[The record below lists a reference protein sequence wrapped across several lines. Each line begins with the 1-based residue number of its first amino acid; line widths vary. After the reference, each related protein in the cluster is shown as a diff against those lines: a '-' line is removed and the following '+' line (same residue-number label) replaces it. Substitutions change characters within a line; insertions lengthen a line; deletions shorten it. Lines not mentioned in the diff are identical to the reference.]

1 MRPGKLVLVGRHK
14 VVGLTLVLLAQAAK
28 TAPAWAAAPDGSAIE
43 IWVRKPVAAPTGGDA
58 SGRERLEV
66 LKLDGLPLIESKR
79 VDIQYHGAFTYRGM
93 EIRALIDRYRAP
105 ENVDLALLHFANG
118 MQIPLALRGDDLAMP
133 AASAPFLA
141 RAMQMRPGGPMR
153 VGQFPKISRP
163 RSGFVDV
170 RPITFTGN
178 KVVVA
183 GDGHPDV
190 PTAAQGVLIPW
201 QQVDSLIGIELVS
214 RAAYYAQ
221 FDVDPTAKTGH
232 KLFTQSCQF
241 CHGVRKVGAA
251 FGWDFVEPTP
261 IYDYRGE
268 RNLFHHIKYKPL
280 DASARGLQMPALS
293 YMTEDDA
300 REIWLWLKAVGTKPL
315 RPYAP

>member
-1 MRPGKLVLVGRHK
+1 MMRTRHDMLRSSLAFTLFLV
-14 VVGLTLVLLAQAAK
+14 AQEAGA
-28 TAPAWAAAPDGSAIE
+28 APAATATSDGATIE
-43 IWVRKPVAAPTGGDA
+43 IWVRKPAEGDTA
-58 SGRERLEV
+58 GRERLEV
-66 LKLDGLPLIESKR
+66 VKLDALPLIESKR
-79 VDIQYHGAFTYRGM
+79 VDVQYHGAFTYRGM
-93 EIRALIDRYRAP
+93 EIRALLDRYRP
-105 ENVDLALLHFANG
+105 PQNVDLALLHFANG
-118 MQIPLALRGDDLAMP
+118 MQIPLALRGDDGG
-133 AASAPFLA
+133 ASPLLA
-141 RAMQMRPGGPMR
+141 RAMQMQPGGPMR

-170 RPITFTGN
+170 RPITFAGN

-183 GDGHPDV
+183 DDRHPDV
-190 PTAAQGVLIPW
+190 PAVAQAVLTPW
-201 QQVDSLIGIELVS
+201 QQADSLTGIELVS

-221 FDVDPTAKTGH
+221 FDVDPRATAGH

-261 IYDYRGE
+261 IYDYRGG

-280 DASARGLQMPALS
+280 DASARGLKMPALS

-300 REIWLWLKAVGTKPL
+300 RAIWVWLRAVGTNPL
-315 RPYAP
+315 RSYAP

>member
-1 MRPGKLVLVGRHK
+1 MPVEDIWRMTRTPHAWTWTLAA
-14 VVGLTLVLLAQAAK
+14 LTLSLPAQEM
-28 TAPAWAAAPDGSAIE
+28 PARSAAPGGTDASTIE
-43 IWVRKPVAAPTGGDA
+43 IWVRKPGATPVA
-58 SGRERLEV
+58 R
-66 LKLDGLPLIESKR
+66 DGVQVVNIDTLPLVEAKR
-79 VDIQYHGAFTYRGM
+79 IDVQYHGAFTYRG
-93 EIRALIDRYRAP
+93 IDIQSLIARYHPPAGA
-105 ENVDLALLHFANG
+105 DLALLHFANG
-118 MQIPLALRGDDLAMP
+118 MQVPLPVAQ
-133 AASAPFLA
+133 AASTGGVSPFLA
-141 RAMQMRPGGPMR
+141 RAMRLGPHGPMR
-153 VGQFPKISRP
+153 VGRFPNISRP

-170 RPITFTGN
+170 RPIVFAGN
-178 KVVVA
+178 KLVVA
-183 GDGHPDV
+183 EEGHPDV
-190 PTAAQGVLIPW
+190 PPQAQGVLSPW
-201 QQVDSLIGIELVS
+201 QQVDSLTGIELVS

-221 FDVDPTAKTGH
+221 FDVDPEARPGH

-241 CHGVRKVGAA
+241 CHGVRRVGAA

-300 REIWLWLKAVGTKPL
+300 RAIWLWLKAVGTKPL